1 MSLIFCSRTDD
12 PDEWRAAFAETI
24 PDLKFRIW
32 PDVGDVD
39 AVEVALVWDPMQEHL
54 LRFPNLK
61 LIASLGAGVDH
72 LLATTTLP
80 DGVPMTR
87 IVDDNL
93 TQSMREYV
101 LLQTLYCHR
110 QAPAYMVQQRAREWR
125 LRIQSFARER
135 RVGIMGLGVLGAA
148 AADALQQIGFPV
160 SGWSRR
166 QKTLPGVAG
175 FAGLSK
181 LDEFLAATDILICL
195 LPHTPDTEGI
205 INSRTL
211 SILPVSPNSIID
223 PVERGEAT
231 AAISAIGNSRS
242 ARMASISRPTFPVA
256 PTTAMVRSCIRE
268 TFLFRPI
275 GPMLAGV
282 ILCRCLCCGLFSEA
296 VNNVHQGRG
305 QVTPADVA
313 QYYRPRTFSKPTTSP
328 GCFTTS
334 RMQRTTP
341 GM

>member
-175 FAGLSK
+175 FAGLSE

-211 SILPVSPNSIID
+211 SALPDGACVINAARGGLVVEADLIAALESGRLAHAVLDVTREEPLASDDPLWRAPNITITPHVASITDAKSGARLVADNIRR
-223 PVERGEAT
+223 VRAGEA
-231 AAISAIGNSRS
+231 
-242 ARMASISRPTFPVA
+242 PHHVVDPK
-256 PTTAMVRSCIRE
+256 
-268 TFLFRPI
+268 
-275 GPMLAGV
+275 AG
-282 ILCRCLCCGLFSEA
+282 
-296 VNNVHQGRG
+296 
-305 QVTPADVA
+305 
-313 QYYRPRTFSKPTTSP
+313 Y
-328 GCFTTS
+328 
-334 RMQRTTP
+334 
-341 GM
+341 